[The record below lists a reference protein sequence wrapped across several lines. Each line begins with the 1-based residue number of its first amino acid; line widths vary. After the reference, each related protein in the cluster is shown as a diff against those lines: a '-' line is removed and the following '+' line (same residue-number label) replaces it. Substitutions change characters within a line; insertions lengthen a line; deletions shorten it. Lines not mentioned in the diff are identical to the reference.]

1 MILKRRVA
9 LGGVQLDELDSR
21 IIISGL
27 DEAAGRDTITAV
39 ANAEGFG
46 QRITGQRRDTLD
58 VTVKFQMAIKNGDM
72 EARSELLDLVN
83 GWASAGGWLTVGH
96 RPGKRLLVV
105 LAQAPGGGDMF
116 NWANEFTIVFR
127 AYSVPFWAD
136 REETTAVGKVTAS
149 GSVAIDVPG
158 NTDTVAGFVI
168 ENKSGA
174 KIDKVTINAG
184 GNKMT
189 FTGLAMM
196 GNEILTIDHVQK
208 ADVFY
213 LRAKVATASGG
224 NERSV
229 LYNRSG
235 ADDFYVKPGAVQ
247 VNYSADRAIQPT
259 VSVRGRYL

>member
-9 LGGVQLDELDSR
+9 LGGVQLDELDER

-27 DEAAGRDTITAV
+27 DEAAGKDTITAV

-72 EARSELLDLVN
+72 EARSELLDKVN
-83 GWASAGGWLTVGH
+83 AWASAGGWLTVGH

-105 LAQAPGGGDMF
+105 LAQAPGGGDLF
-116 NWANEFTIVFR
+116 NWSNEFTIVFR

-136 REETTAVGKVTAS
+136 REDTVVVGKVTAS
-149 GSVAIDVPG
+149 GSVAVDVPG
-158 NTDTVAGFVI
+158 NTGTVAGFVI

-174 KIDKVTINAG
+174 KIDKVTLNAG
-184 GNKMT
+184 GSKMT
-189 FTGLAMM
+189 FTGLNMA

-208 ADVFY
+208 QDIYY
-213 LRAKVATASGG
+213 LRARIATAAGA

-229 LYNRSG
+229 LNNRSG
-235 ADDFYVKPGAVQ
+235 ADDFYVTPGSVQ

-259 VSVRGRYL
+259 VSVKGRYL